1 MALFRSCPCAL
12 ALPWSLGYRRRLRY
26 RLTYHSVK
34 KHSARKGP
42 VRTDEQPLFLVD
54 RLSPPDAMGP
64 GLSAALASRHA
75 GGERRAKGGCAAA
88 RFHGAAFQ
96 LSRGRR
102 RRRARRTRAAARSE
116 ENTSE
121 LQSIMRN
128 SYAVLC
134 FKKKTQT

>member
-1 MALFRSCPCAL
+1 MGMALFMSCPAAL
-12 ALPWSLGYRRRLRY
+12 ALPWRIGNRRRLRY

-75 GGERRAKGGCAAA
+75 GGERRAQGGGTDAL
-88 RFHGAAFQ
+88 FHWEAFQ
-96 LSRGRR
+96 LTRGRR
-102 RRRARRTRAAARSE
+102 RRLAPR
-116 ENTSE
+116 
-121 LQSIMRN
+121 
-128 SYAVLC
+128 
-134 FKKKTQT
+134 KTGKGR

>member
-12 ALPWSLGYRRRLRY
+12 ALPWRIGNRRRLRY
-26 RLTYHSVK
+26 RLTYHRVK

-75 GGERRAKGGCAAA
+75 GGASRAKGGCADA
-88 RFHGAAFQ
+88 RFHGAA
-96 LSRGRR
+96 LD
-102 RRRARRTRAAARSE
+102 ARR
-116 ENTSE
+116 
-121 LQSIMRN
+121 
-128 SYAVLC
+128 VV
-134 FKKKTQT
+134 